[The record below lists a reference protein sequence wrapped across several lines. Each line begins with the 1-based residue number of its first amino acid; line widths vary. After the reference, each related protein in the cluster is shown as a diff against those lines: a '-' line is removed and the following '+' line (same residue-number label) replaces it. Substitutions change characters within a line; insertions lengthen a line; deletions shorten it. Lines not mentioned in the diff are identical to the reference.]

1 MKQFKMNKADLKK
14 HKEILLKRKEEIVE
28 QIEHISRDTL
38 KLSQKDASGDISGY
52 AYHMADLATDS
63 FDREF
68 SLGLASNER
77 QLLYEINDALRR
89 VEDGS
94 FGKCSACDKPIPKTR
109 LKAIPYSKLC
119 LKCQKLQEKS

>member
-1 MKQFKMNKADLKK
+1 MKQFKMSKTDLKRY
-14 HKEILLKRKEEIVE
+14 KEVLLKRKEEIVE

-38 KLSQKDASGDISGY
+38 KRSQKDASGDISGY

-77 QLLYEINDALRR
+77 QILYEIDDALRR

-94 FGKCSACDKPIPKTR
+94 YGKCSACDKPIPKTR
-109 LKAIPYSKLC
+109 LKAIPYSRLC